1 MAHLCPECNE
11 DCTCHDD
18 TGRVVSLHM
27 PANYEHCAR
36 EADDDEFDDDDEVED
51 TDGDALDW

>member
-1 MAHLCPECNE
+1 
-11 DCTCHDD
+11 
-18 TGRVVSLHM
+18 M